1 MRQMTKY
8 YITKE
13 TTMSN
18 ITHAFTTDLE
28 VAYVPF
34 EQWLTAKH
42 GAEKTAEYINGGKTE
57 AFGAMYNE
65 WLVDQ
70 KITHT
75 IEEEGT
81 ETKVNTYKD
90 LV

>member
-1 MRQMTKY
+1 MRQLTKY

-13 TTMSN
+13 TPMSN

-34 EQWLTAKH
+34 EEWLTAKH
-42 GAEKTAEYINGGKTE
+42 GAEKTAQFTAGGKTE
-57 AFGAMYNE
+57 EFGTQYNA

-70 KITHT
+70 KIIHT
-75 IEEEGT
+75 IAEEGAEIT
-81 ETKVNTYKD
+81 VNTYKD